1 MVTFAI
7 LGCGTIARTHA
18 QALVSLS
25 DDVDPTARAQ
35 LVACSDVVGERA
47 TALAQEVRA
56 SCEPGAAE
64 VAARSWRE
72 ILQADDIEA
81 VSICTPSGTH
91 AQLGIEALEAGK
103 HVVVE
108 KPMDVT
114 VEAAQ
119 RLADAAARC
128 GRTLSVISQ
137 HRFDRAT
144 SRAAALVA
152 AGELGRLVLVDAR
165 VPWWR
170 SQEYYDS
177 QAWRGTVELDGGGA
191 LMNQGIHTVDLMLA
205 LAGPVSRVDA
215 ATAVLAHRIEVEDV
229 VAATVRF
236 ASGALGTLAAA
247 TAVAP
252 GFPARLALHG
262 DAGSIVIE
270 GDRITVDARR
280 GESPEPMA
288 RPGEDALRVAG
299 TGSRAVSTA
308 EQVAT
313 GAGGPGAAAAAGS
326 TPDPA
331 APGETAADEPGDP
344 GEPEVWGAAHR
355 RQLADVARAVAL
367 GREPAVTAA
376 DGLRAV
382 ELVTAVYRSAATGQG
397 VRLG

>member
-1 MVTFAI
+1 M
-7 LGCGTIARTHA
+7 GD
-18 QALVSLS
+18 ALVGG
-25 DDVDPTARAQ
+25 VQ
-35 LVACSDVVGERA
+35 LG
-47 TALAQEVRA
+47 EVR
-56 SCEPGAAE
+56 E
-64 VAARSWRE
+64 
-72 ILQADDIEA
+72 
-81 VSICTPSGTH
+81 
-91 AQLGIEALEAGK
+91 QLGIEALEAGK

-119 RLADAAARC
+119 
-128 GRTLSVISQ
+128 
-137 HRFDRAT
+137 
-144 SRAAALVA
+144 
-152 AGELGRLVLVDAR
+152 
-165 VPWWR
+165 
-170 SQEYYDS
+170 
-177 QAWRGTVELDGGGA
+177 
-191 LMNQGIHTVDLMLA
+191 
-205 LAGPVSRVDA
+205 
-215 ATAVLAHRIEVEDV
+215 
-229 VAATVRF
+229 
-236 ASGALGTLAAA
+236 
-247 TAVAP
+247 
-252 GFPARLALHG
+252 RLALHG

-313 GAGGPGAAAAAGS
+313 GSGGPGAVAAAGAS
-326 TPDPA
+326 VSAPVDPT
-331 APGETAADEPGDP
+331 APGETAEGEPGDP